1 MHTAGKGGQVDQS
14 LMDTIGFVVQNR
26 LEMHQHQFRERKR
39 PPNAHPSADT
49 KNSDLSDDCLF
60 LSRLG
65 SNKLINICRILIKT
79 PEFSQEM
86 T

>member
-14 LMDTIGFVVQNR
+14 LVDTIGFVVQNR
-26 LEMHQHQFRERKR
+26 LEMHQHQFREKE
-39 PPNAHPSADT
+39 ASHT
-49 KNSDLSDDCLF
+49 KNWVLSDDCLF

-65 SNKLINICRILIKT
+65 SNKLINIRRILIKT